1 MRIVLAGVFLFLV
14 CFLPVAAFPV
24 DAEQPAGPNSA
35 MDSLTPS
42 VSPAHPGT
50 KTVSPADP
58 SGVEA
63 MTDIIDIRPIEDIG
77 YDTRIIRYA
86 LYAVCVIL
94 IIVLAL
100 YLMDRLL
107 RKRKQKTGV
116 REMAIP
122 PDQLALER
130 LAALE
135 SQDDP
140 GEKEFYFRL
149 TAIVREYIKGRFSL
163 DAPEMTTEELLPV
176 ISSLHVD
183 RALASGLKELLRS
196 TDPVKFAG
204 FSVSRDKMAGDMA
217 FARHFVEATRNVPE
231 NPEDISGE

>member
-1 MRIVLAGVFLFLV
+1 MKFVFMGVFWFLI

-24 DAEQPAGPNSA
+24 NAEQPGGPNSA
-35 MDSLTPS
+35 MDSLAPPVPPAPS
-42 VSPAHPGT
+42 GPTAVP
-50 KTVSPADP
+50 PADP

-63 MTDIIDIRPIEDIG
+63 MTDIIDIRPLEDIG
-77 YDTRIIRYA
+77 FDTRLIRYA
-86 LYAVCVIL
+86 LYAVCIIL
-94 IIVLAL
+94 IIVLAF

-116 REMAIP
+116 REMVIP
-122 PDQLALER
+122 PDQLALQR
-130 LAALE
+130 LAELE
-135 SQDDP
+135 SQDET

-183 RALASGLKELLRS
+183 RTLASGLKELLRS

-204 FSVSRDKMAGDMA
+204 FSVSCEKMAGDMT